1 MDPGVLHAYAALAV
15 MAIVPIYLGSY
26 AGLRYPKQ
34 TSKQRSKSKL
44 NDDEDDDDQNAKE
57 FFSFSDAKMYPLVGS
72 AVLFSLYLLLKFVSK
87 DIINTLL
94 TANFTFVGYFALAEV
109 SMLAVRYFSGNPL
122 RGRFLISLTE
132 TNANDPELW
141 RLRFGYAHMCVWIAA
156 LATTALYAYSKH
168 WILSNAFGEAFS
180 IASIQLLSLDSF
192 ATGMLLL
199 AGLFLYDIF
208 WVFGT
213 EVMVTV
219 AKGLDVPIK
228 VTFPKNVTAIMEQ
241 GIFTSKPDVPFTM
254 LGLGDI
260 VIPGIFVALCLAFD
274 HYNHL
279 KKRGNKH
286 SQSRSFSTP
295 YFSTCFIMYIL
306 GLVTTIVVMHTF
318 QTAQPAL
325 LYLSPA
331 CIFSALGVAY
341 FRGELVA
348 FQQRRCQGQKVEGKK
363 EGKLQPKNSE
373 QEYVSYCIKAARKTL
388 INLKKAAITGNQAAL
403 N

>member
-1 MDPGVLHAYAALAV
+1 LQAYAALAV
-15 MAIVPIYLGSY
+15 MATIPIYLGSY

-34 TSKQRSKSKL
+34 ARWRTGSKL
-44 NDDEDDDDQNAKE
+44 NDDEDEDEQNAKE

-109 SMLAVRYFSGNPL
+109 LMLAVRYFSGNPL
-122 RGRFLISLTE
+122 RGRFLLTL
-132 TNANDPELW
+132 TDTPANEPELW
-141 RLRFGYAHMCVWIAA
+141 RLRFGYTHLSVWIAA

-168 WILSNAFGEAFS
+168 WILSNVFGEAFS

-228 VTFPKNVTAIMEQ
+228 VTFPKNVTAILEQ
-241 GIFTSKPDVPFTM
+241 GVFTSKPDVPFTM

-274 HYNHL
+274 HSNHL
-279 KKRGNKH
+279 KTRGNKN

-331 CIFSALGVAY
+331 CILSALGVAY

-348 FQQRRCQGQKVEGKK
+348 LFEF
-363 EGKLQPKNSE
+363 
-373 QEYVSYCIKAARKTL
+373 T
-388 INLKKAAITGNQAAL
+388 
-403 N
+403 